1 MMADRLGIRV
11 PAIDFEGRRRAQER
25 ADALLMPHRALGKLL
40 EMGEKV
46 AGIAGFPTP
55 DLSRKVIVVM
65 AGDHGV
71 TEEGV
76 SAYPSEVTGQMVHGF
91 SVGVAGINVLSR
103 HAGIAVKVVDMGCR
117 ADLSALVASGAVMDA
132 KVGPGTANMR
142 RAPAMSREQA
152 VMCIERGAAIARN
165 LASEG
170 ARMIGTGDMGIGN
183 TTPSAAIASVTT
195 GRPVSALA
203 GRGTG
208 IDDAALAHK
217 VQVIEETIAAR
228 APDPRDPLD
237 ILGKI
242 GGFEIGGIAGLILGA
257 AESRVPVVIDGV
269 ISTAGAVLAWMIEP
283 RLADFMF
290 AAHRSV
296 EPAHAAMLELLG
308 LSPILDL
315 SMRLGEGTGCALAM
329 PIIEAGV
336 KVIREMATFAEA
348 GVSGP

>member
-1 MMADRLGIRV
+1 
-11 PAIDFEGRRRAQER
+11 
-25 ADALLMPHRALGKLL
+25 MPSRALGQLL

-55 DLSRKVIVVM
+55 DLSKKTIVVM

-71 TEEGV
+71 TAEGV

-91 SVGVAGINVLSR
+91 TVGVAGINVLSR
-103 HAGIAVKVVDMGCR
+103 HAGISVRVVDMGVK
-117 ADLSALVASGAVMDA
+117 ADLSALVASGAVIDA

-142 RAPAMSREQA
+142 REPAMSRAQA
-152 VMCIERGAAIARN
+152 VLCIQRGAAIARG
-165 LASEG
+165 LAAEG
-170 ARMIGTGDMGIGN
+170 TRMIGTGDMGIGN
-183 TTPSAAIASVTT
+183 TTPSAAIAVVTT
-195 GRPVSALA
+195 GRRASALA

-208 IDDAALAHK
+208 IDDAALVKKARI
-217 VQVIEETIAAR
+217 IEESIAER
-228 APDPRDPLD
+228 SPDPRDPLD
-237 ILGKI
+237 ILSKI

-269 ISTAGAVLAWMIEP
+269 ISTAGAVLAWLIEP

-296 EPAHAAMLELLG
+296 EPAHGAMLELMG

-315 SMRLGEGTGCALAM
+315 QMRLGEGTGCALAM

-348 GVSGP
+348 GVHGP

>member
-1 MMADRLGIRV
+1 MKADRPGIRV
-11 PAIDFEGRRRAQER
+11 PEIDREGRRRAHER
-25 ADALLMPHRALGKLL
+25 AETLLMPHRALGKLL
-40 EMGEKV
+40 DIGEKV
-46 AGIAGFPTP
+46 AGISGFPTP

-76 SAYPSEVTGQMVHGF
+76 SAYPPEVTGQMVHGF
-91 SVGVAGINVLSR
+91 SVGVAGINVLGR
-103 HAGIAVKVVDMGCR
+103 HAGITVKVVDMGCR
-117 ADLSALVASGAVMDA
+117 ADLSALVASGAVIDA

-142 RAPAMSREQA
+142 RTPAMSREQA
-152 VMCIERGAAIARN
+152 LLCIERGAAIARN
-165 LASEG
+165 LSSEG

-195 GRPVSALA
+195 GRPVAALA

-208 IDDAALAHK
+208 IDDAVLLRK
-217 VQVIEETIAAR
+217 VRVIEESIAAR

-237 ILGKI
+237 ILAKI

-296 EPAHAAMLELLG
+296 EPAHAAMLDLLG